1 MMAPVTAREFTATI
15 ESGGEADGTT
25 AFIELP
31 AEAVAAVGGGRKR
44 PPVRV
49 TLNGYT
55 YRSTVAVYGGKFHVP
70 VRREVREAAGVRHR
84 EPLAVRIER
93 DDAPREVEVPEDLAA
108 ALAGEPEAG
117 AVFAGLSFSNRKEYA
132 DWIAGAKREETRRRR
147 VGQAV
152 EMLRAGVRT
161 PKG

>member
-1 MMAPVTAREFTATI
+1 MMARVTVQEFTTTI

-25 AFIELP
+25 AFLELP
-31 AEAVAAVGGGRKR
+31 AEVVAAVGAGRKR

-55 YRSTVAVYGGKFHVP
+55 YRSTVAVYGGRFYVP

-84 EPLAVRIER
+84 EPLAVRLEP
-93 DDAPREVEVPEDLAA
+93 DDAPREVEVPDDLAA
-108 ALAGEPEAG
+108 ALAADPDVE

-132 DWIAGAKREETRRRR
+132 DWIVTARREDTRRRR

-152 EMLRAGVRT
+152 EMLRRGIKT

>member
-1 MMAPVTAREFTATI
+1 MMAPVTVQEFTATI

-25 AFIELP
+25 AFLELP
-31 AEAVAAVGGGRKR
+31 AEVVVAVGGGRKR

-55 YRSTVAVYGGKFHVP
+55 YRSTVAVYGGKFYVP

-84 EPLAVRIER
+84 EPLVVRLEP
-93 DDAPREVEVPEDLAA
+93 DDDPREVEVPEELAA
-108 ALAGEPEAG
+108 ALASEPDAG
-117 AVFAGLSFSNRKEYA
+117 AAFARLSFSNRKEYA
-132 DWIAGAKREETRRRR
+132 DWVGTAKREETRRRR